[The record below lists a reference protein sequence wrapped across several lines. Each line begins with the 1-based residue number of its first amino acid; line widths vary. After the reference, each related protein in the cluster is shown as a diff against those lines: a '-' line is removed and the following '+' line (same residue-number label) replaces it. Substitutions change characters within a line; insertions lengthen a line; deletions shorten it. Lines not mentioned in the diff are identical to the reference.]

1 MSFTG
6 LKSVVLCLSLLA
18 LPALAAD
25 HAAAPYVQAAEKQP
39 SLLQRLAA
47 ALKPKPVHVAAVT
60 HKRSVHRP
68 SAHGIRTSAH
78 RVRIRHAAV
87 APRKRKT
94 TPAVVAAEPPM
105 AQPLTVTQPLTVA
118 QPVAVTQ
125 PVTVGAALAAP
136 AQLSEADLAAKGLD
150 LFNDVN
156 LSAGGKA
163 SCATCHFSTGHTNN
177 KTYVGLDVV
186 ADGDPNGR
194 NTPTLW
200 GVAERSVFG
209 WAGQAAT
216 LEDSIRGIIVNR
228 MKGPEPSKETLAA
241 LIAYVRTLNY
251 PANWQVKEDGTPR
264 ADASAAVKR
273 GYDLYVNDGGCGTC
287 HQLPTFDK
295 KSKDDIGTGGKFKVP
310 SLHAVSS
317 TAPYFH
323 DGRTGSLREAVK
335 IMWEVYAKKLE
346 SRLPTEDELDDLT
359 AYVGAL

>member
-6 LKSVVLCLSLLA
+6 LRSVVLCLGLLT

-25 HAAAPYVQAAEKQP
+25 KSVTPYLRPAETKPAPTLMQ
-39 SLLQRLAA
+39 LLVA
-47 ALKPKPVHVAAVT
+47 ALKPK
-60 HKRSVHRP
+60 SVH
-68 SAHGIRTSAH
+68 
-78 RVRIRHAAV
+78 
-87 APRKRKT
+87 
-94 TPAVVAAEPPM
+94 AAEPAHKPRVRPAAAAAKKPKTPPATAATEPPP
-105 AQPLTVTQPLTVA
+105 AQSTTAGATEPPA
-118 QPVAVTQ
+118 QST
-125 PVTVGAALAAP
+125 TVGAAVTP
-136 AQLSEADLAAKGLD
+136 PGPLSETELAAKGLE
-150 LFNDVN
+150 LFNDTS
-156 LSAGGKA
+156 LSGGNKA

-200 GVAERSVFG
+200 GVGERAVFG

-228 MKGPEPSKETLAA
+228 MKGAEPSQQTLAA
-241 LIAYVRTLNY
+241 LVAYVRTLNY

-264 ADASAAVKR
+264 PDASAAVKR
-273 GYDLYVNDGGCGTC
+273 GYDLYIGDGGCGTC
-287 HQLPTFDK
+287 HQLPSFDK

-310 SLHAVSS
+310 TLHAVAS

-323 DGRTGSLREAVK
+323 DGRTASLRDAVK
-335 IMWEVYAKKLE
+335 LMWDVYAKKMD
-346 SRLPTEDELDDLT
+346 SRLPTEDEVDDLT

>member
-6 LKSVVLCLSLLA
+6 LKSAVLCLSLLA

-25 HAAAPYVQAAEKQP
+25 RATTSYMPPADKQP

-47 ALKPKPVHVAAVT
+47 ALKPKPVHVAAV
-60 HKRSVHRP
+60 VHRRP
-68 SAHGIRTSAH
+68 KHGSSMHGVRTSAH
-78 RVRIRHAAV
+78 GARVRHAA
-87 APRKRKT
+87 AALRKRKAA
-94 TPAVVAAEPPM
+94 PALAAAEPAM
-105 AQPLTVTQPLTVA
+105 AQPAAVTQPVVVA
-118 QPVAVTQ
+118 QPVTTAE
-125 PVTVGAALAAP
+125 PVTVGAAVTAP
-136 AQLSEADLAAKGLD
+136 APLSELELAAKGQQ
-150 LFNDVN
+150 LFNDAS
-156 LSAGGKA
+156 LSGGSKA

-200 GVAERSVFG
+200 GVGERSVFG

-228 MKGPEPSKETLAA
+228 MKGPEPSPETLAA
-241 LIAYVRTLNY
+241 LVAYVRTLNY

-264 ADASAAVKR
+264 PDASEAIKR
-273 GYDLYVNDGGCGTC
+273 GFALYVGDGGCGTC

-310 SLHAVSS
+310 TLHAVAS

-323 DGRTGSLREAVK
+323 DGRTASLRDAVK
-335 IMWEVYAKKLE
+335 LMWEVYAKKME
-346 SRLPTEDELDDLT
+346 SRLPTEAELDDLT

>member
-6 LKSVVLCLSLLA
+6 LKSAVLCLSLLA

-25 HAAAPYVQAAEKQP
+25 RATTSYQVADRQP

-47 ALKPKPVHVAAVT
+47 ALKPKPVHVAAV
-60 HKRSVHRP
+60 VHRR
-68 SAHGIRTSAH
+68 SAHGSAAHRVRTSAH
-78 RVRIRHAAV
+78 GARVRHAAA
-87 APRKRKT
+87 APHKRKAP
-94 TPAVVAAEPPM
+94 PAMVA
-105 AQPLTVTQPLTVA
+105 A
-118 QPVAVTQ
+118 QPVAAQPVAAAQPVTTAE
-125 PVTVGAALAAP
+125 PVTVGAAVTAQAA
-136 AQLSEADLAAKGLD
+136 LSEAELAAKGLA
-150 LFNDVN
+150 LFNDAS
-156 LSAGGKA
+156 LSGGSKA

-200 GVAERSVFG
+200 GVAERAVFG

-228 MKGPEPSKETLAA
+228 MKGPEPSPETLAA
-241 LIAYVRTLNY
+241 LVAYVRTLNY

-264 ADASAAVKR
+264 PDASAAIKR
-273 GYDLYVNDGGCGTC
+273 GYELYVGDGGCGTC
-287 HQLPTFDK
+287 HQLPSFDK

-310 SLHAVSS
+310 TLHAVAS

-323 DGRTGSLREAVK
+323 DGRTASLREAVK
-335 IMWEVYAKKLE
+335 LMWEFYAKKME
-346 SRLPTEDELDDLT
+346 SRLPTEAELDDLT